1 MLRFRRITTHNNFIP
16 QIDGLR
22 FVAIAS
28 VVLFHIYS
36 ALETRS
42 AIPVPSPENLDLAKR
57 GVELFFALSGFFL
70 GVQLASARLSI
81 IPKVYQRTIDYR
93 LLTRLG
99 LS

>member
-42 AIPVPSPENLDLAKR
+42 AIPVPWLENLDLAKR
-57 GVELFFALSGFFL
+57 GVELFFGISGLILVVPF
-70 GVQLASARLSI
+70 ASVRVLITPMLIRKHNVLRS
-81 IPKVYQRTIDYR
+81 V
-93 LLTRLG
+93 TRL
-99 LS
+99 